1 MGENTATKNHLPPQA
16 FGVSVDADPQ
26 SDSKWFDDDGRPKRT
41 GELHYFSSFPGQ
53 LSQINKNILAFTALV
68 IFFLS

>member
-16 FGVSVDADPQ
+16 FSVSVDTDPQ

-41 GELHYFSSFPGQ
+41 GELHFSSFPGQ